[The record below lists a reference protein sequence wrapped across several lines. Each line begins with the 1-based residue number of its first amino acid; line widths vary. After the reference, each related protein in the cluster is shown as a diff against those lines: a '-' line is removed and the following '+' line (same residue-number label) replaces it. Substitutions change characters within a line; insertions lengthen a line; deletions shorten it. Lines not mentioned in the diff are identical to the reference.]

1 MACIAVCLNEVK
13 ILGDSG
19 RGGMERSEAKYCTMF
34 FVRVKEEEG
43 DKV

>member
-13 ILGDSG
+13 ILGEGWDG
-19 RGGMERSEAKYCTMF
+19 KIRGKVLYMF
-34 FVRVKEEEG
+34 FVRVKEEER